1 MKTTTLTKAQLV
13 NTLLEVYPLLDQPKA
28 YHLVNQFFECIK
40 ATLEAGEPVKLSGF
54 GNFELRDKTPRPG
67 RNPRTGEDVEIS
79 ARRVV
84 TFNAGQT
91 LRARIKPETKA

>member
-13 NTLLEVYPLLDQPKA
+13 DTLLEVYPLLDQPEA
-28 YHLVNQFFECIK
+28 LQLVNQFFECIRS
-40 ATLEAGEPVKLSGF
+40 TLEAGESVKLSGF
-54 GNFELRDKTPRPG
+54 GTFNLRDKTPRPG

-91 LRARIKPETKA
+91 LKARIKQKSKD